1 MTQRSSVI
9 DTSPVTIAFLLTYW
23 NIVPTWVGGLFGIRA
38 DSYEAVTFSLLVLII
53 LTSGMRS
60 NRNGACCKDQHDG
73 VRRLFYP
80 STWGVTLSILVCSVI
95 VAYQFAPVASVIGG
109 IIGGFIGTEIHRR
122 VLSTRRV
129 APDGQDASYPDQQ
142 VPANTT
148 SNLTGQ
154 LGQELH
160 TVAEGEL
167 IDSFQELS

>member
-9 DTSPVTIAFLLTYW
+9 DTRPVTIAFLLTYW
-23 NIVPTWVGGLFGIRA
+23 SIVPTWVGGIFGIRA
-38 DSYEAVTFSLLVLII
+38 DSYEAVTFSLLVLIF
-53 LTSGMRS
+53 LVSGMRS
-60 NRNGACCKDQHDG
+60 NRNSACCKDEHG
-73 VRRLFYP
+73 IVRRLYYP

-95 VAYQFAPVASVIGG
+95 VAYQFAPVTSVIGG

-122 VLSTRRV
+122 VLSTRCV
-129 APDGQDASYPDQQ
+129 APDEQDASYPDQQ

-148 SNLTGQ
+148 SNITGQ
-154 LGQELH
+154 LAQELH